1 MLRKAS
7 NKRSLFSYSGNAAFK
22 KRIAPKIAAH
32 IEKPINV
39 SLSGEDVSLNKWL
52 MDNLSTILP
61 IHVRLTGNR
70 SSKIAAK
77 YYPKKGE

>member
-32 IEKPINV
+32 IEKPIDV

-61 IHVRLTGNR
+61 IHVRLTRNR

-77 YYPKKGE
+77 CYPKKGE